1 MLIGHKMIVTK
12 SKEIWREDFEKK
24 NLKDKGI
31 DWMMAESIELTMSLT
46 SL

>member
-1 MLIGHKMIVTK
+1 MIVTK
-12 SKEIWREDFEKK
+12 SNEIWREDFEKK

-31 DWMMAESIELTMSLT
+31 DRMMAESIELTMSLT